1 MLREPDL
8 FIGAEFLEDYHQDDS
23 EVTAKAFHN
32 YMIDGAAPLA
42 KLRLRLNDMSEFDAW
57 KAIEMKR
64 PGHLIIEVGNIENN
78 LETAFRL
85 ARDQRRKGGS
95 YVMCVDPRRR
105 DQVKRHPACLYA
117 MEHHDAKYDSVS
129 GADAIRGCKRTAPDT
144 SDKASSYPVEIE
156 SPENAENQEPQG
168 EDEMQ
173 VHEPTA
179 REKEAIEK
187 LHRNL
192 GHPSNKEL
200 SRVLSLSRASP
211 HLVRWAAQGHHCPN
225 CAAHGA
231 PKAVR
236 PSMIPRSYAPNSV
249 VGVDLFQLPNFDGS
263 DQFWMLN
270 MVMVCHGTSFQSCER
285 VKSKEPQ
292 EVWAAFSRSW
302 GRLLGWP
309 QVLIADQGTEFLGDF
324 KGKCSD
330 LGIILHTLGA
340 RAPHQQGRTERH
352 GALFKATFQKAVWD
366 CPPQDHHEW
375 RLLLR
380 ETEAAKNK
388 SFNRS
393 GFSPIQRMMG
403 HSPRANGEVM
413 FSLSGAWAGNG
424 APADC

>member
-1 MLREPDL
+1 MWTLA
-8 FIGAEFLEDYHQDDS
+8 G
-23 EVTAKAFHN
+23 EVKSKV
-32 YMIDGAAPLA
+32 IP
-42 KLRLRLNDMSEFDAW
+42 
-57 KAIEMKR
+57 
-64 PGHLIIEVGNIENN
+64 
-78 LETAFRL
+78 
-85 ARDQRRKGGS
+85 Q
-95 YVMCVDPRRR
+95 
-105 DQVKRHPACLYA
+105 
-117 MEHHDAKYDSVS
+117 YDSVN
-129 GADAIRGCKRTAPDT
+129 GADAIRGCGMAASGA
-144 SDKASSYPVEIE
+144 SDRISSYPVEME
-156 SPENAENQEPQG
+156 SPENAEDPGQQG
-168 EDEMQ
+168 EDEVQ

-179 REKEAIEK
+179 REKEAVEK
-187 LHRNL
+187 LRRNL

-211 HLVRWAAQGHHCPN
+211 HLIRWAAHGHHCPN
-225 CAAHGA
+225 CAAHGS

-270 MVMVCHGTSFQSCER
+270 MVCHGTSFQLCER

-309 QVLIADQGTEFLGDF
+309 QVIIADQGTEFLGDF

-330 LGIILHTLGA
+330 LGIILRTIGA
-340 RAPHQQGRTERH
+340 RAPHQQGRTERR
-352 GALFKATFQKAVWD
+352 GALFKAPFQKAVWD

-380 ETEAAKNK
+380 ETEAAKNT

-393 GFSPIQRMMG
+393 GFSSIQRMMG

-413 FSLSGAWAGNG
+413 SDDLIDPAFLGHGQEMERLLVAKKAFVEVNSSEAVKAALRSRSRVQRKFSPGEVVFVWRLEGEGRPQTFLDWSRSCPHAGGCQCVCEHAG
-424 APADC
+424 APMEGVQRASQSRHFRRDPWDRGSARGFQGHQA